1 MKRGTER
8 ITETEY
14 DENILNIHMKTSQK
28 NHYYIQLISTNKFIK
43 RKKIVIWYTDIC

>member
-14 DENILNIHMKTSQK
+14 DENILNIHMKTSQR
-28 NHYYIQLISTNKFIK
+28 NPLLYTINK
-43 RKKIVIWYTDIC
+43 Y